1 MGAMAPRAFRLSV
14 PLAAALAL
22 TACGAKLPFAASGRI
37 VDVTERDFSI
47 KVSSSRLAPGTV
59 VFRVVN
65 RGPDAHELIIIRDPH
80 PELPLRSDGITV
92 SEERLEHQTVGVL
105 EPGDPG
111 SVREVR
117 VKLQKGRYVLICNM
131 SGHFMGGMHAV
142 VNVE

>member
-1 MGAMAPRAFRLSV
+1 
-14 PLAAALAL
+14 
-22 TACGAKLPFAASGRI
+22 
-37 VDVTERDFSI
+37 
-47 KVSSSRLAPGTV
+47 
-59 VFRVVN
+59 
-65 RGPDAHELIIIRDPH
+65 
-80 PELPLRSDGITV
+80 
-92 SEERLEHQTVGVL
+92 VL